1 MNEHNAQL
9 LDKYK
14 TALSRTEGKKAKI
27 AGLKRE
33 MENTEAALAKK
44 TGDLESTKAELK
56 TKMESH
62 REETLALKTTINE
75 EKQRRID
82 DVKAKNIELL
92 ENKTSN
98 NSRLNEMQ
106 IEFNKKVEAAKVEL
120 ATANAKST
128 QQQNTISDLESGLQS
143 EKQDKGKIQ
152 ADLEANV
159 QNLEEQ
165 VSASCEEIPGLLFE
179 NMTL

>member
-1 MNEHNAQL
+1 MSENYTVLESENVTLSSELNEMNEHNVQL

-44 TGDLESTKAELK
+44 TGDLESTKADLK
-56 TKMESH
+56 TKMEQH

-92 ENKTSN
+92 ENYHD
-98 NSRLNEMQ
+98 
-106 IEFNKKVEAAKVEL
+106 F
-120 ATANAKST
+120 
-128 QQQNTISDLESGLQS
+128 
-143 EKQDKGKIQ
+143 
-152 ADLEANV
+152 
-159 QNLEEQ
+159 
-165 VSASCEEIPGLLFE
+165 VS
-179 NMTL
+179 